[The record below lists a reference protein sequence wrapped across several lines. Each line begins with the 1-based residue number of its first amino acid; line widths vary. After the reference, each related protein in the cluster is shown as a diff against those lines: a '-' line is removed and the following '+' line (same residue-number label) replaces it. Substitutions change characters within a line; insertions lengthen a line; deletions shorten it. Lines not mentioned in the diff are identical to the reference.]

1 MEPKKYTSFEQIE
14 RDLQILKLEREIHYN
29 KIVLNYEQ
37 TKENLTPRSLLSSLL
52 HFSIPRNL
60 GSIIKIIGPLVIQWF
75 FNKKRGS

>member
-52 HFSIPRNL
+52 HFSIPNNL
-60 GSIIKIIGPLVIQWF
+60 GSIIKIIGPLLIQWF